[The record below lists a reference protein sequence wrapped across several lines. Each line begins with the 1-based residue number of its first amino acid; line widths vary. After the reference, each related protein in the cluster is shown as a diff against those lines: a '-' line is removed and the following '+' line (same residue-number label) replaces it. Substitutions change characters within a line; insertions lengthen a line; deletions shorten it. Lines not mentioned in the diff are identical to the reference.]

1 MALEAWSNAGLGIR
15 FQEVVPA
22 AARMEI
28 VFAPVGKG
36 SPRGSGDALA
46 DCAVDIGPVGA
57 VIDEGRVQAR
67 IVWASIHLSR
77 GKIDVLGREIAL
89 DDDELL
95 GAVLHEM
102 GHALGYSGHPVQGH
116 SIMQRTTDE
125 VRKIGVRVA
134 SGAPLVAPNL
144 RALYA
149 LPSGVVIGHIPLPSA
164 SARFLEHFDANAKRV
179 GFRGPYSR
187 VGDLHARYFYR
198 DAQRVPYA
206 VTTRLWLRSRAEP
219 GEISFEANAAAK
231 VLLGLGT
238 SSETQ
243 VP

>member
-1 MALEAWSNAGLGIR
+1 MALKAWSNAGLGIR
-15 FQEVVPA
+15 FQEVVPD

-28 VFAPVGKG
+28 VFAPVGKR
-36 SPRGSGDALA
+36 SVRGSGDALA
-46 DCAVDIGPVGA
+46 DCAVEIGAGGA
-57 VIDEGRVQAR
+57 VLDEGRVQAR
-67 IVWASIHLSR
+67 IVWASIHLNR
-77 GKIDVLGREIAL
+77 AQIDVLGREIPL

-125 VRKIGVRVA
+125 VRKIGARVA

-149 LPSGVVIGHIPLPSA
+149 LPSGVVIGHIPLPSD
-164 SARFLEHFDANAKRV
+164 SARFLEHFDAKAKRV
-179 GFRGPYSR
+179 GLKGPYSR

-198 DAQRVPYA
+198 DDQGVPYA
-206 VTTRLWLRSRAEP
+206 LTTRLWLRSRAEP
-219 GEISFEANAAAK
+219 REISFETNAAANA
-231 VLLGLGT
+231 LLRLGT
-238 SSETQ
+238 SSEAQ
-243 VP
+243 AP